1 MILPDCKSPS
11 FYHQPF
17 LLSHMAS
24 VLEKHMT
31 STSYLLITYVIFM
44 NLFCSS
50 FQPYHMAQTSM
61 THTFCLFSYCW
72 GLLPVSLLFYSTLAA
87 QFWACFPPR
96 LR

>member
-11 FYHQPF
+11 SYHQPF
-17 LLSHMAS
+17 LHSHMAS

-31 STSYLLITYVIFM
+31 STSYLLIAYVIFM
-44 NLFCSS
+44 NLFHSS

-72 GLLPVSLLFYSTLAA
+72 GLLPISLLFYSLLAA
-87 QFWACFPPR
+87 QFWAHFPPR